1 MSEEMKAQESMSL
14 GIILSIIDGSIDP
27 TFHTAPSSSAALE
40 ALQKVAQ
47 SGPTHTGITYRIYME
62 GQNAL
67 LQQLSTALRSVLAV
81 AGYDIEGTNLAPN
94 SPVAAQHRDALF
106 AQMQQMQSE
115 AEAAESAAEGS
126 VAEESVAEES
136 VAEAHHE

>member
-1 MSEEMKAQESMSL
+1 MSEEMKAQESMPL

-27 TFHTAPSSSAALE
+27 TFHTAPSPSAALE

-47 SGPTHTGITYRIYME
+47 SGPTHPGITCRVYME

-67 LQQLSTALRSVLAV
+67 LQQLGTALRTILA
-81 AGYDIEGTNLAPN
+81 ATGFAIEGTDLAPN

-115 AEAAESAAEGS
+115 AEAAES
-126 VAEESVAEES
+126 VAEESVAEEP
-136 VAEAHHE
+136 VTEAPHE

>member
-14 GIILSIIDGSIDP
+14 GVILSIIDGSIDP
-27 TFHTAPSSSAALE
+27 TFHTAPSPSAALE

-47 SGPTHTGITYRIYME
+47 SGPTHPGLTCRVYTE

-67 LQQLSTALRSVLAV
+67 FQQLGTALRTVLAV
-81 AGYDIEGTNLAPN
+81 TGYDIEGTSLALN

-106 AQMQQMQSE
+106 AQMQQMQSD
-115 AEAAESAAEGS
+115 AEAAESVAEGP
-126 VAEESVAEES
+126 VAEEPVT
-136 VAEAHHE
+136 EAPHE

>member
-14 GIILSIIDGSIDP
+14 GVILSIIDGSVDP
-27 TFHTAPSSSAALE
+27 IFHTAPSPSAALE

-47 SGPTHTGITYRIYME
+47 SGPTHPGITCRVYME

-67 LQQLSTALRSVLAV
+67 LQQLGAALRTILAV
-81 AGYDIEGTNLAPN
+81 TGFAIEGTDLAPN

-115 AEAAESAAEGS
+115 AEAAES
-126 VAEESVAEES
+126 VAEES
-136 VAEAHHE
+136 VAEAPHE

>member
-27 TFHTAPSSSAALE
+27 TFHTAPSPSAALE

-47 SGPTHTGITYRIYME
+47 SGPTHPGITCRVYME

-67 LQQLSTALRSVLAV
+67 LQQLGTALRSVLAV
-81 AGYDIEGTNLAPN
+81 AGYDLEGTNLAPN

-115 AEAAESAAEGS
+115 AEAAES

-136 VAEAHHE
+136 VTEESVAEAHHE

>member
-1 MSEEMKAQESMSL
+1 MSEEMKAQESISL
-14 GIILSIIDGSIDP
+14 SVILSIIDGSIDP
-27 TFHTAPSSSAALE
+27 TFHTAPSPSAALE

-47 SGPTHTGITYRIYME
+47 SGPTHPGITCRVYME

-67 LQQLSTALRSVLAV
+67 LQQLGTALRTILAV
-81 AGYDIEGTNLAPN
+81 TGFAIEGTDLAPN

-115 AEAAESAAEGS
+115 AEAAES
-126 VAEESVAEES
+126 VAEESAAE
-136 VAEAHHE
+136 VPHE

>member
-1 MSEEMKAQESMSL
+1 MSEEMKAQESISL
-14 GIILSIIDGSIDP
+14 GVILSIIDGSIDP
-27 TFHTAPSSSAALE
+27 TFHTAPSPSAALE

-47 SGPTHTGITYRIYME
+47 SGPTHPGITCRVYME

-115 AEAAESAAEGS
+115 AEAAES
-126 VAEESVAEES
+126 VAEDE
-136 VAEAHHE
+136 AEAEAAQVEAEAAK

>member
-14 GIILSIIDGSIDP
+14 GVILSIIDGSIDP
-27 TFHTAPSSSAALE
+27 TFHAAPSPSAALE

-47 SGPTHTGITYRIYME
+47 SGPTHPGITCRVYME

-67 LQQLSTALRSVLAV
+67 LQQLGTALRTILAV
-81 AGYDIEGTNLAPN
+81 TGFAIEGTDLAPN

-106 AQMQQMQSE
+106 AQMQQMQSD
-115 AEAAESAAEGS
+115 AEAA
-126 VAEESVAEES
+126 ESVAEES
-136 VAEAHHE
+136 AAEVPHE

>member
-1 MSEEMKAQESMSL
+1 MSEEMKAQESISL
-14 GIILSIIDGSIDP
+14 SVILSIIDGSIDP
-27 TFHTAPSSSAALE
+27 TFHTAPSPSAALE

-47 SGPTHTGITYRIYME
+47 SGPTHPGITCRVYME

-67 LQQLSTALRSVLAV
+67 LQQLGTALRTILAV
-81 AGYDIEGTNLAPN
+81 TGFAIEGTDLAPN

-115 AEAAESAAEGS
+115 AEAAES
-126 VAEESVAEES
+126 VAEESVAEEP
-136 VAEAHHE
+136 VAEAPHE

>member
-27 TFHTAPSSSAALE
+27 TFHTAPSPSAALE

-47 SGPTHTGITYRIYME
+47 SGPTHPGITCRVYME

-67 LQQLSTALRSVLAV
+67 LQQLGTALRTVLAV
-81 AGYDIEGTNLAPN
+81 SGYDIEGTNLAPN

-115 AEAAESAAEGS
+115 AEAAEL
-126 VAEESVAEES
+126 VTEESVTEEP
-136 VAEAHHE
+136 VAEKSVTEAPHE

>member
-27 TFHTAPSSSAALE
+27 TFHTAPSPSAALE

-47 SGPTHTGITYRIYME
+47 SGPTHPGITCRVYME

-67 LQQLSTALRSVLAV
+67 LQQLGTALRTILA
-81 AGYDIEGTNLAPN
+81 ATGFAIEGTDLAPN

-115 AEAAESAAEGS
+115 AEAAES
-126 VAEESVAEES
+126 VAEESVAEEP
-136 VAEAHHE
+136 VTEAPHE

>member
-47 SGPTHTGITYRIYME
+47 SGPTHPGMTCRVYME

-67 LQQLSTALRSVLAV
+67 FQQLGTALRSVLAIF
-81 AGYDIEGTNLAPN
+81 GYDIEGTNLAPN
-94 SPVAAQHRDALF
+94 SPVAAQHREALF
-106 AQMQQMQSE
+106 AQMQQMQSD

-126 VAEESVAEES
+126 VVEESVTEETA
-136 VAEAHHE
+136 AEAPHE

>member
-1 MSEEMKAQESMSL
+1 MSEEMKAQESISL
-14 GIILSIIDGSIDP
+14 SVILSIIDGSIDP
-27 TFHTAPSSSAALE
+27 TFHTAPSPSAALE

-47 SGPTHTGITYRIYME
+47 SGPTHPGITCRVYME

-67 LQQLSTALRSVLAV
+67 LQQLGTALRTILAV
-81 AGYDIEGTNLAPN
+81 TGFAIEGTDLAPN

-115 AEAAESAAEGS
+115 AEAAEA
-126 VAEESVAEES
+126 VTEES
-136 VAEAHHE
+136 VAEAPAAEAPHE

>member
-27 TFHTAPSSSAALE
+27 TFHTAPSSSTALE

-47 SGPTHTGITYRIYME
+47 SGPTHPGITCRVYME

-67 LQQLSTALRSVLAV
+67 LQQLGTALRTVLV
-81 AGYDIEGTNLAPN
+81 ATGYDIEGTNLAPN

-106 AQMQQMQSE
+106 AQMQQMQSD
-115 AEAAESAAEGS
+115 AEAAES
-126 VAEESVAEES
+126 VAEKF
-136 VAEAHHE
+136 VAEAPHE

>member
-14 GIILSIIDGSIDP
+14 GVILSIIDGSIDP
-27 TFHTAPSSSAALE
+27 TFHTAPSPSAALE

-47 SGPTHTGITYRIYME
+47 SGPTHPGITCRVYME

-67 LQQLSTALRSVLAV
+67 LQQLGTALRTILA
-81 AGYDIEGTNLAPN
+81 ATGFAIEGTDLAPN

-115 AEAAESAAEGS
+115 AEAAES
-126 VAEESVAEES
+126 VAEESVAEEP
-136 VAEAHHE
+136 VTEAPHE

>member
-14 GIILSIIDGSIDP
+14 GVILSIIDGSVDP
-27 TFHTAPSSSAALE
+27 IFHTAPSPSAALE

-47 SGPTHTGITYRIYME
+47 SGPTHPGMICRIYME

-67 LQQLSTALRSVLAV
+67 FQQLGTALRSALAA
-81 AGYDIEGTNLAPN
+81 AGYDIEGTSLAPN

-106 AQMQQMQSE
+106 AQMQQMQSD
-115 AEAAESAAEGS
+115 AEAA
-126 VAEESVAEES
+126 ESVAEES
-136 VAEAHHE
+136 VAESAGR

>member
-27 TFHTAPSSSAALE
+27 TFHTAPSPSAALE

-47 SGPTHTGITYRIYME
+47 SGPTHPGITCRVYME

-67 LQQLSTALRSVLAV
+67 LQQLGNALRTVLAV
-81 AGYDIEGTNLAPN
+81 FGYDIEGTSLAPN
-94 SPVAAQHRDALF
+94 SPEAAQHRDALF
-106 AQMQQMQSE
+106 AQMQQMQRD
-115 AEAAESAAEGS
+115 AEAAESVAEEP
-126 VAEESVAEES
+126 VAEESA
-136 VAEAHHE
+136 AGAPHE

>member
-1 MSEEMKAQESMSL
+1 MSEEMKAQESISL
-14 GIILSIIDGSIDP
+14 GVILSIIDGSIDP
-27 TFHTAPSSSAALE
+27 TFHAAPSPSVALE

-47 SGPTHTGITYRIYME
+47 SGPTHPGTTCRIYME

-67 LQQLSTALRSVLAV
+67 FHQLGTALRTVLAGT
-81 AGYDIEGTNLAPN
+81 GYDLEGTNLAPN

-115 AEAAESAAEGS
+115 AEAAES
-126 VAEESVAEES
+126 VAKESVAEEP
-136 VAEAHHE
+136 VTEAPHE

>member
-14 GIILSIIDGSIDP
+14 GVILSIIDGSIDP
-27 TFHTAPSSSAALE
+27 TFHTAPSPSAALE

-47 SGPTHTGITYRIYME
+47 SGPTHPGITCRIYME

-67 LQQLSTALRSVLAV
+67 FQQLGTALRSALAA
-81 AGYDIEGTNLAPN
+81 AGYDIKGTSLAPD

-106 AQMQQMQSE
+106 AQMQQMQSDAEAAEAAQAEAEATQAE
-115 AEAAESAAEGS
+115 AEAAK
-126 VAEESVAEES
+126 
-136 VAEAHHE
+136 

>member
-1 MSEEMKAQESMSL
+1 MSEEMKAQESMPL

-27 TFHTAPSSSAALE
+27 TFHTAPSPSAALE

-47 SGPTHTGITYRIYME
+47 SGPTHPGITCRVYME

-67 LQQLSTALRSVLAV
+67 LQQLGTALRTILA
-81 AGYDIEGTNLAPN
+81 ATGFAIEGTDLAPN

-115 AEAAESAAEGS
+115 VEAAESVAEVS
-126 VAEESVAEES
+126 VAEEPVT
-136 VAEAHHE
+136 EAPHE

>member
-14 GIILSIIDGSIDP
+14 GVILSIIDGSIDP
-27 TFHTAPSSSAALE
+27 TFHTAPSPSAALE

-47 SGPTHTGITYRIYME
+47 SGPTHPGITCRVYME

-81 AGYDIEGTNLAPN
+81 AGYDIEGTSLAPN

-106 AQMQQMQSE
+106 AQMQQMQSD
-115 AEAAESAAEGS
+115 AEAA
-126 VAEESVAEES
+126 ESVAEES
-136 VAEAHHE
+136 VTEEPAAEAPHE

>member
-27 TFHTAPSSSAALE
+27 IFHTAPSPSAALE

-47 SGPTHTGITYRIYME
+47 SGPTHPGITCRIYME

-67 LQQLSTALRSVLAV
+67 FQQLGTALRSALAA
-81 AGYDIEGTNLAPN
+81 AGYDIEGTSLAPD

-106 AQMQQMQSE
+106 AQMQQMQSDAEAAEAAQAEAEATQAE
-115 AEAAESAAEGS
+115 AEAAK
-126 VAEESVAEES
+126 
-136 VAEAHHE
+136 

>member
-47 SGPTHTGITYRIYME
+47 SGPTHPGITCRVYME

-106 AQMQQMQSE
+106 AQMQQMQSD
-115 AEAAESAAEGS
+115 AEAAESAAEGP
-126 VAEESVAEES
+126 VTEEP
-136 VAEAHHE
+136 VAEAPHE

>member
-1 MSEEMKAQESMSL
+1 MSEEMKAQESMPL

-47 SGPTHTGITYRIYME
+47 SGPTHPGITCRVYME

-67 LQQLSTALRSVLAV
+67 LQQLGTALRTILA
-81 AGYDIEGTNLAPN
+81 ATGFAIEGTDLAPN

-115 AEAAESAAEGS
+115 VEAAESVAEVS
-126 VAEESVAEES
+126 VAEEPVT
-136 VAEAHHE
+136 EAPHE

>member
-27 TFHTAPSSSAALE
+27 TFHTAPSPSAALE

-47 SGPTHTGITYRIYME
+47 SGPTHPGITCRVYME

-81 AGYDIEGTNLAPN
+81 AGYDIEGTNLAPS

-115 AEAAESAAEGS
+115 AEAAEL
-126 VAEESVAEES
+126 VAEEPVAEES

>member
-1 MSEEMKAQESMSL
+1 MSEEMKAQESVSL

-47 SGPTHTGITYRIYME
+47 SGPTHPGMTCRVYME

-67 LQQLSTALRSVLAV
+67 FQQLGTALRSVLAIF
-81 AGYDIEGTNLAPN
+81 GYDIEGTNLAPN
-94 SPVAAQHRDALF
+94 SPVAAQHREALF
-106 AQMQQMQSE
+106 AQMQQMQSD

-126 VAEESVAEES
+126 VVEESVTEETA
-136 VAEAHHE
+136 AEAPHE

>member
-14 GIILSIIDGSIDP
+14 GVILSIIDGSIDP
-27 TFHTAPSSSAALE
+27 TFHTAPSPSAALE

-47 SGPTHTGITYRIYME
+47 SGPTHPGITCRVYME

-67 LQQLSTALRSVLAV
+67 LQQLGTALRSALAV
-81 AGYDIEGTNLAPN
+81 AGYDIEGTSLAPN

-115 AEAAESAAEGS
+115 AEAAES
-126 VAEESVAEES
+126 VAEDE
-136 VAEAHHE
+136 AEAEAAQVEAEAAK

>member
-14 GIILSIIDGSIDP
+14 GVILSIIDGSIDP
-27 TFHTAPSSSAALE
+27 TFHVAPSPSAALE

-47 SGPTHTGITYRIYME
+47 SGPTHPGITCRIYME

-67 LQQLSTALRSVLAV
+67 FQQLGTALRSALAA
-81 AGYDIEGTNLAPN
+81 AGYDIEGTSLAPN
-94 SPVAAQHRDALF
+94 SLEAAQHRDALF

-115 AEAAESAAEGS
+115 AEA
-126 VAEESVAEES
+126 EESVAEES
-136 VAEAHHE
+136 VAEEPVTEAPHE